1 MLDRTVN
8 MIGIFDSLLIAF
20 GIVIFGLVYWI
31 WRNKNWSKLK
41 KVAIIVILAAGLLVA
56 AYASIFLIL
65 ISSDQAIYHTQG
77 SNLGEIDFDR
87 IISNAKKAGY
97 EVDGP
102 YYVNAKQKIGV
113 HPSNIKE
120 LDERFGEDYR
130 FLSVAYFYREKVYF
144 STWHNEGGTDL
155 TFFNEER
162 PDTLA
167 PFKPEDL
174 PPDEWII
181 EKFRLMF
188 DITEQESRDYLTH
201 LKDTIENRQE
211 TSGRISIRKGFNI
224 AAVYSNLKGTSSS
237 SNVSPTSGEGWVKE
251 TFYSEGEK
259 KGVIDFLVPN
269 VRIVFRDMR
278 REYTIK
284 IDRLGGV
291 APEIKLGAREEIPKE
306 EYHSIFKEM
315 FVNLGLPPEKVDEFE
330 FEYVPSV
337 W

>member
-1 MLDRTVN
+1 
-8 MIGIFDSLLIAF
+8 MIGIFSLLL
-20 GIVIFGLVYWI
+20 IVFCIVVFGLIYWI

-41 KVAIIVILAAGLLVA
+41 KAAITIILAISLLA
-56 AYASIFLIL
+56 AVYASIALIL
-65 ISSDQAIYHTQG
+65 ISADQARYFTQG

-120 LDERFGEDYR
+120 LNERFGEDYR
-130 FLSVAYFYREKVYF
+130 FLSTGYFYREKVYF
-144 STWHNEGGTDL
+144 STWHNEGSTDIN
-155 TFFNEER
+155 FFNEER

-167 PFKPEDL
+167 PFKTEDL
-174 PPDEWII
+174 PPDEWIV

-188 DITEQESRDYLTH
+188 DITEQESRDYLMQ
-201 LKDTIENRQE
+201 LKDSISNSQE
-211 TSGRISIRKGFNI
+211 TSGRISIRKALNI
-224 AAVYSNLKGTSSS
+224 SAVYSNLKETGPLVAT
-237 SNVSPTSGEGWVKE
+237 SPTNGEGWIKE
-251 TFYSEGEK
+251 TFYSKGEK
-259 KGVIDFLVPN
+259 KGIMDSIVPN
-269 VRIVFRDMR
+269 VRIIFQDRG
-278 REYTIK
+278 REYTIN

-291 APEIKLGAREEIPKE
+291 SPGIKLGAREQIPKE
-306 EYHSIFKEM
+306 EYRSIFREM

-330 FEYVPSV
+330 FNYEPSV

>member
-1 MLDRTVN
+1 
-8 MIGIFDSLLIAF
+8 MIGIFDLLLLAF

-41 KVAIIVILAAGLLVA
+41 KAAIIVILAAGLLA
-56 AYASIFLIL
+56 AVYASIFLIL
-65 ISSDQAIYHTQG
+65 ISADQAIYHTQG
-77 SNLGEIDFDR
+77 SNLGEIDYDR

-102 YYVNAKQKIGV
+102 YYGNAKQKIGV

-144 STWHNEGGTDL
+144 STWHNEGDTEI
-155 TFFNEER
+155 TFYNEER

-167 PFKPEDL
+167 PFKLEDL
-174 PPDEWII
+174 PPDEWIV

-188 DITEQESRDYLTH
+188 DITEQESRDYLMQ
-201 LKDTIENRQE
+201 LKDSISSSQE
-211 TSGRISIRKGFNI
+211 TSGRISIRKALNI
-224 AAVYSNLKGTSSS
+224 PAVYSNLKDIGPL
-237 SNVSPTSGEGWVKE
+237 VAISPTNGEGWIKE
-251 TFYSEGEK
+251 TFYNKGEK
-259 KGVIDFLVPN
+259 KGVMDSIVPN
-269 VRIVFRDMR
+269 VRIIFQDRG
-278 REYTIK
+278 REYTIN
-284 IDRLGGV
+284 IDQLGGV
-291 APEIKLGAREEIPKE
+291 SPEIKLGAREQIPKE
-306 EYHSIFKEM
+306 EYRSIFKEM

-330 FEYVPSV
+330 FNYEPSV

>member
-1 MLDRTVN
+1 MMGNFGL
-8 MIGIFDSLLIAF
+8 LLIVF
-20 GIVIFGLVYWI
+20 GIVVFGLVYWI

-41 KVAIIVILAAGLLVA
+41 KAAITIILAISLLA
-56 AYASIFLIL
+56 AVYASIALIL
-65 ISSDQAIYHTQG
+65 ISADQARYFTQG

-87 IISNAKKAGY
+87 IISDARKAGY

-130 FLSVAYFYREKVYF
+130 FLSAGYFYREKVYF
-144 STWHNEGGTDL
+144 STWHNEGSTDI

-167 PFKPEDL
+167 PFKLEDL
-174 PPDEWII
+174 PPDEWIV

-188 DITEQESRDYLTH
+188 DITVQESKDYLKQ
-201 LKDTIENRQE
+201 LKDSISNSQE
-211 TSGRISIRKGFNI
+211 TSGRISIRKVLNI
-224 AAVYSNLKGTSSS
+224 SAVYSNLKEIGPLVAT
-237 SNVSPTSGEGWVKE
+237 SPTNGEGWIKE
-251 TFYSEGEK
+251 TFYSKGEK
-259 KGVIDFLVPN
+259 KGVIDSIVPN
-269 VRIVFRDMR
+269 VRIIFQDRG
-278 REYTIK
+278 REYTIN

-291 APEIKLGAREEIPKE
+291 SPEIKLGAREQIPKE
-306 EYHSIFKEM
+306 EYRSIFREM

-330 FEYVPSV
+330 FNYEPSV